1 MAPIKRKGNVPEETA
16 TRQPQ
21 KRAKV
26 GAEEAKKEKPKD
38 TAAKASELS
47 LLKEEEPSFPRGGG
61 SVLTPLER
69 KKINI
74 QATQDVLF
82 EQKGP
87 KKAPRQTNEDDDDD
101 EDSDAVDEE
110 TAAPAKKSKKKSKKA
125 KKSGSAEKSEKASVR
140 IEPLNFKVWWNP
152 STIRPKNRCLSFP
165 AYRTWV
171 YDPWTSVKNK
181 HTRNCVIF
189 TE

>member
-26 GAEEAKKEKPKD
+26 GAEEGKKEHKPKD
-38 TAAKASELS
+38 TAPKASELS
-47 LLKEEEPSFPRGGG
+47 LLREEEPSFPRGGG

-82 EQKGP
+82 EQKSH
-87 KKAPRQTNEDDDDD
+87 KKAPRQTDVDDDD
-101 EDSDAVDEE
+101 EEEDDMDAVDEE
-110 TAAPAKKSKKKSKKA
+110 NTAPAKKSKKKSKKS
-125 KKSGSAEKSEKASVR
+125 KKSGDHEKSDKADVR
-140 IEPLNFKVWWNP
+140 IEPLNFKV
-152 STIRPKNRCLSFP
+152 
-165 AYRTWV
+165 
-171 YDPWTSVKNK
+171 
-181 HTRNCVIF
+181 
-189 TE
+189 